1 MTDATAAADRNT
13 LVDTVFRRLFEN
25 EFATLDGIAISHSID
40 GELEYIDESV
50 ALGRMLDI
58 ESAFAPF
65 EPTDVDA
72 RQLHQAMH
80 DAWPEVTSVV
90 SGWSRHLKAL
100 FDEDMAL
107 PACTSM
113 MRKRG
118 VSDLAQYV
126 VDPSAL
132 KGVALEATL
141 ASARATAQHNE
152 MAHVL
157 VVVDNGMVVVAGPTA
172 IEAMAHWHN
181 VEFAARIECMRVEEV
196 DVNLS

>member
-1 MTDATAAADRNT
+1 MTDVATTGRGT

-25 EFATLDGIAISHSID
+25 EFATLDGIAISHAVD

-65 EPTDVDA
+65 EPSDADA
-72 RQLHQAMH
+72 RRLHEAMH
-80 DAWPEVTSVV
+80 AAWPEVTSVV

-100 FDEDMAL
+100 FDEGMAL

-118 VSDLAQYV
+118 VSDLAEYV
-126 VDPSAL
+126 VSPAAL
-132 KGVALEATL
+132 TGTELESTL
-141 ASARATAQHNE
+141 ADARAMAQRNE

-157 VVVDNGMVVVAGPTA
+157 VVADNGKVVVAAPTA

-181 VEFAARIECMRVEEV
+181 VEFAARIECMRLEEV
-196 DVNLS
+196 EFNLG